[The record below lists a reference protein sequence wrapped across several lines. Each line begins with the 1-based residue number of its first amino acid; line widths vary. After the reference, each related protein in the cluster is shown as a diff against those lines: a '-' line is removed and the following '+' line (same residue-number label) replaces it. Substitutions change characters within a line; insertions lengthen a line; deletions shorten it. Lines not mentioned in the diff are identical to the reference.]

1 MERDQSH
8 TLWQLQNGMMRQKS
22 HYHWLEQ
29 RRDGN
34 ASGRQRME
42 IHISFSV
49 ILSLRQYKH
58 PDGNIKEAVKHTG
71 SQYGGE
77 GKLRGPLGPSV

>member
-1 MERDQSH
+1 MI
-8 TLWQLQNGMMRQKS
+8 GQKS

-42 IHISFSV
+42 IHISLSV
-49 ILSLRQYKH
+49 ILSLRYYKH
-58 PDGNIKEAVKHTG
+58 PDGNIKI

-77 GKLRGPLGPSV
+77 GKLRATGAIYVLTHSMEAT

>member
-1 MERDQSH
+1 MATSKWHDEAEES
-8 TLWQLQNGMMRQKS
+8 LPLA
-22 HYHWLEQ
+22 EQ

-42 IHISFSV
+42 IHMSFSV
-49 ILSLRQYKH
+49 TLSLRQYKH
-58 PDGNIKEAVKHTG
+58 PDGNIKEAVKRTG